1 MSLLGVTGILFLL
14 AGATGAGLWAAI
26 PDQFALRRVQT
37 LAPAR
42 TLTVAIE
49 DGALPLS
56 GTGPDGRPIGLHVS
70 VARAVCDHMDVEC
83 AFAVTAADRLLDGL
97 ETGAVDMVAA
107 DLAITLDRA
116 AHVRFLHPHARTA
129 SLLVGRAGSWP
140 EPATTGPLKAPAAAE
155 LAGRVLVSASGTDQA
170 RTLSEM
176 VPPGATLALAQTPR
190 DCIAALQ
197 QGEADAALLPLALAL
212 DALAGPNGADLI
224 ALGPPQTQGLAGGP
238 VALAVATGDGGL
250 ATAAN
255 AALTALDRNGTL
267 RALARASA
275 DPTASLIPPLSV
287 EAAP

>member
-1 MSLLGVTGILFLL
+1 MSLLGVAGVLFLL
-14 AGATGAGLWAAI
+14 AGAMVAGLWAAI
-26 PDQFALRRVQT
+26 PDQLALQRVPT

-42 TLTVAIE
+42 SLTVAIE

-56 GTGPDGRPIGLHVS
+56 DAGPDGRPTGLHVS
-70 VARAVCDHMDVEC
+70 VARAVCKRMDVEC

-107 DLAITLDRA
+107 DLAITLDRSIR
-116 AHVRFLHPHARTA
+116 VRFLRPYARTA

-140 EPATTGPLKAPAAAE
+140 DSVATGLLAAPTAAD

-170 RTLSEM
+170 RSLSEM

-190 DCIAALQ
+190 DCIAALHR
-197 QGEADAALLPLALAL
+197 GEADAALLPLALAL
-212 DALAGPNGADLI
+212 DVLASPNGADLI

-250 ATAAN
+250 AAAAN
-255 AALTALDRNGTL
+255 AALTALDRDGTL
-267 RALARASA
+267 RALARTSA